1 MEANVC
7 CVLDDDTLKGRDHE
21 DQGDETQLT
30 PGPRVDPGSD
40 ESSQLDETNARGIW
54 DLHVQQLH
62 HGM

>member
-21 DQGDETQLT
+21 DQGNETQLA
-30 PGPRVDPGSD
+30 PGPRADPGSD
-40 ESSQLDETNARGIW
+40 ESSQMDETNERAGSGM
-54 DLHVQQLH
+54 HVQQLH